1 MTAPVSLLAELA
13 SMARPGS
20 EDEELREIRL
30 PRFAEADQVAQ
41 QIVLLEEPLRIK
53 AEGRLSEAAQA
64 FMRRHWDYD
73 ETWQQGITHLEPS
86 HDDPVELLLALTL
99 SGIDAGYYIGVAVG
113 LGWRSSFAW
122 YRSSRTRK
130 ARRDG
135 EGRIPETSG
144 WVDHNTRGVVL
155 SCWPSVRQI

>member
-73 ETWQQGITHLEPS
+73 ETW
-86 HDDPVELLLALTL
+86 
-99 SGIDAGYYIGVAVG
+99 
-113 LGWRSSFAW
+113 
-122 YRSSRTRK
+122 
-130 ARRDG
+130 
-135 EGRIPETSG
+135 
-144 WVDHNTRGVVL
+144 
-155 SCWPSVRQI
+155 